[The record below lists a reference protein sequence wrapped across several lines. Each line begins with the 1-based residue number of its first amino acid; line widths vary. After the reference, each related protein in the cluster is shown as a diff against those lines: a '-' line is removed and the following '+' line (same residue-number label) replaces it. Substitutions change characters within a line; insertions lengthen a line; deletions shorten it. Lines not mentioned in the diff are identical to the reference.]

1 MFGPANESGLG
12 AIAPGGEEA
21 SELGWLLL
29 LGSGG
34 ERPIGWE
41 WDGRSSHSQQGSEA
55 TGALRA
61 PAFLTARWR
70 DGAAGLGRLL
80 NAGVLTPGAR
90 AIGRGVS
97 WMGWTAGCG
106 SEVVFVALRL
116 VGSDRQV
123 PLLARWL
130 PAGEPHGDLTS

>member
-21 SELGWLLL
+21 SGLGWLLL
-29 LGSGG
+29 LGPG
-34 ERPIGWE
+34 ERRGEGDWVGRTKQPQPARKRS
-41 WDGRSSHSQQGSEA
+41 DGCAACARVFNC
-55 TGALRA
+55 AL
-61 PAFLTARWR
+61 
-70 DGAAGLGRLL
+70 AGRRG
-80 NAGVLTPGAR
+80 
-90 AIGRGVS
+90 GVS